1 MAASGW
7 IGNFFKYNQ
16 IKTVI

>member
-7 IGNFFKYNQ
+7 IGITHY
-16 IKTVI
+16 T

>member
-7 IGNFFKYNQ
+7 IDSL
-16 IKTVI
+16 ILIV